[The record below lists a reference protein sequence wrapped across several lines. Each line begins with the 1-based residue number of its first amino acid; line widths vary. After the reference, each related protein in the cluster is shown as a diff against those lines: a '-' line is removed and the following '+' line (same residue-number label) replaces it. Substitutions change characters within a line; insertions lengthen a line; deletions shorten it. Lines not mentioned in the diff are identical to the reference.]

1 MIKIKHKE
9 LAYLLGTTE
18 RYSRTLLYRKGM
30 RMENKYLVEIIDLIV
45 EKRMKQ
51 KQESKNFFI

>member
-9 LAYLLGTTE
+9 LALLLGISE
-18 RYSRTLLYRKGM
+18 EYSRRVLSRNKLRI
-30 RMENKYLVEIIDLIV
+30 ENRYLVEIIDLIV

>member
-9 LAYLLGTTE
+9 LALLLGISE
-18 RYSRTLLYRKGM
+18 EYSRRVLSRNKLRI
-30 RMENKYLVEIIDLIV
+30 ENRYLVEIIDLIV

-51 KQESKNFFI
+51 KQESKIFFI